1 MKCGAQLYTV
11 RDFCRTPEDFAET
24 LKKIAD
30 IGYTEVQV
38 SGTCAYQPEWLK
50 EQLES
55 TGLSCVITHYD
66 INMIKNDPVRAV
78 RENAVFGCRHIGIGS
93 MPGGASGLENFDAF
107 VSDYLPAAEKVKENG
122 GYLMYHNHHFEFNHV
137 SPGVTYLE
145 RLAEIF
151 PAETLG
157 FTLDTYWVQVG
168 GGSPCEWL
176 RRLSGR
182 VPCIHLKDLA
192 MSGTEQHMAA
202 VGCGNIN
209 FDSVLAAAS
218 DAGTEHLLVE
228 QDDCYGEDQFGE
240 LKKSYLWL
248 RSRGIY

>member
-38 SGTCAYQPEWLK
+38 SGTCAYQPEWLR

-55 TGLSCVITHYD
+55 TGLSCVITHFD

-107 VSDYLPAAEKVKENG
+107 VSDYLPAAEKVRKNG

-168 GGSPCEWL
+168 GGSPGL
-176 RRLSGR
+176 RPS
-182 VPCIHLKDLA
+182 K
-192 MSGTEQHMAA
+192 
-202 VGCGNIN
+202 
-209 FDSVLAAAS
+209 
-218 DAGTEHLLVE
+218 
-228 QDDCYGEDQFGE
+228 
-240 LKKSYLWL
+240 
-248 RSRGIY
+248 